1 MQRYFIFIIAL
12 AAVVVVAGCSS
23 ALRLTD
29 ALGLTEEVQTTV
41 PATAKDAAGNVVTV
55 QAPVFE
61 RVRSEDGS
69 ETLVPVKE
77 HRVTA
82 LGAQFGSDAADSALG
97 ALAGTGTLGAGVACV
112 AAWLLAA
119 ARQRRKD
126 AADKNAALAAAEKN
140 ANARIVAERTKA
152 EAASADA
159 ESEKAVADAVIDGVE
174 RAKSEIVRLAESDE
188 YVSAEDLVALV
199 NAALKNAQN
208 DAGVREIVRSRLA
221 ELEGQGNG

>member
-1 MQRYFIFIIAL
+1 MRSFIVLSASAAAAL
-12 AAVVVVAGCSS
+12 ALVGCSAVARIS
-23 ALRLTD
+23 D
-29 ALGLTEEVQTTV
+29 ALGFTENVPATV
-41 PATAKDAAGNVVTV
+41 PATALDADGNVVSV
-55 QAPVFE
+55 RAPVFE
-61 RVRSEDGS
+61 RVRAEDGS
-69 ETLVPVKE
+69 ETLVPVTE
-77 HRVTA
+77 RRVTE
-82 LGAQFGSDAADSALG
+82 LGANLAEQAADAGIG
-97 ALAGTGTLGAGVACV
+97 ALAGTGTLGAGVAGV

-188 YVSAEDLVALV
+188 SVSAEDLVALV
-199 NAALKNAQN
+199 NAALKKAQN